1 MRHPGAF
8 ADHGPPKGAQ
18 AMNIN
23 PSKKGLTEALLE
35 RRSKAIARGMGMA
48 APVFAKRAEN
58 AEIWDIEGRRFIDFA
73 GGIAVLNAGHR
84 NPAVMKRVQE
94 QLESFTHT
102 CFTIMP
108 YEPFV
113 ELAEKLNAI
122 APISGEKKSMFVT
135 TGAEAVENAVKIAR
149 AATGRSDV
157 IAFNGS
163 FHGRTLMTMALTGKI
178 LPYKTKFGPFPAGV
192 WHVPFPIEHKG
203 ISVEETMH
211 AIEWLF
217 KVDVEASRVAAI
229 IIEPVQGEG
238 GFYVAPKELMVRLR
252 KLCDEHG
259 IVFIADEIQSGFGR
273 TGKWFAMEHF
283 GIEPDLMTVAKSLAS
298 GFPLAGVVGRAKIM
312 DAPDPG
318 GLGGTYAG
326 NPVACA
332 AALGTIEAF
341 ERDKLLEKAE
351 KQGEIVMQ
359 RLAAIKAKGKGMPIG
374 NIRGL
379 GAMTA
384 FELVT
389 ERGGDKPDAAGA
401 KALATKCLE
410 RGLLILTCGIWNDTV
425 RLLCPLSA
433 PEAIVKEGLD
443 ILEAALTGN

>member
-1 MRHPGAF
+1 
-8 ADHGPPKGAQ
+8 
-18 AMNIN
+18 MNVN
-23 PSKKGLTEALLE
+23 PSLKGSTQVLLE
-35 RRSKAIARGMGMA
+35 RRAKAIARGAGMA
-48 APVFAKRAEN
+48 APVFAHKAEN
-58 AEIWDIEGRRFIDFA
+58 AEIWDVEGRRFIDFA

-84 NPAVMKRVQE
+84 NPIVMKRVQE
-94 QLESFTHT
+94 QLDSFTHT

-113 ELAEKLNAI
+113 ALAEKLNAL

-149 AATGRSDV
+149 AATGRRDI

-163 FHGRTLMTMALTGKI
+163 FHGRTLLTMALTGKI
-178 LPYKTKFGPFPAGV
+178 LPYKVKFGPFPGGV
-192 WHVPFPIEHKG
+192 WHVPYPIEHKG
-203 ISVEETMH
+203 ITVEQSMN
-211 AIEWLF
+211 AIDWLF
-217 KVDVEASRVAAI
+217 KTDVEASQVAAI

-238 GFYVAPKELMVRLR
+238 GFYVAPKELLVRLR
-252 KLCDEHG
+252 ELCDEHG
-259 IVFIADEIQSGFGR
+259 IILIADEIQSGFGR

-283 GIEPDLMTVAKSLAS
+283 GVEPDLMTVAKSLAS

-341 ERDKLLEKAE
+341 EKEGLLEKAAQ
-351 KQGEIVMQ
+351 QGKTVMK
-359 RLAAIKAKGKGMPIG
+359 RLQAMKAKGKGMAMG
-374 NIRGL
+374 EIRGL
-379 GAMTA
+379 GAMIA

-389 ERGGDKPDAAGA
+389 EHGGSKPDAAGA
-401 KALATKCLE
+401 KALAAKCLE
-410 RGLLILTCGIWNDTV
+410 RGLLILTCGVFNDTI

-433 PEAIVKEGLD
+433 PEKIVEEGLD

>member
-1 MRHPGAF
+1 
-8 ADHGPPKGAQ
+8 
-18 AMNIN
+18 MNVN
-23 PSKKGLTEALLE
+23 PSLKGSTQVLLE
-35 RRSKAIARGMGMA
+35 RRAKAIARGAGMA
-48 APVFAKRAEN
+48 APVFAHKAEN
-58 AEIWDIEGRRFIDFA
+58 AEIWDVEGRRYIDFA

-84 NPAVMKRVQE
+84 NPIVMKRVQE
-94 QLESFTHT
+94 QLDSFTHT

-113 ELAEKLNAI
+113 ALAEKLNAL

-149 AATGRSDV
+149 AATGRRDI

-163 FHGRTLMTMALTGKI
+163 FHGRTLLTMALTGKI
-178 LPYKTKFGPFPAGV
+178 APYKVKFGPFPGGV

-203 ISVEETMH
+203 ITVEQSMN

-217 KVDVEASRVAAI
+217 KTDVEASQVAAI

-238 GFYVAPKELMVRLR
+238 GFYVAPKELLVRLR

-259 IVFIADEIQSGFGR
+259 IVLIADEIQSGFGR

-283 GIEPDLMTVAKSLAS
+283 GVEPDLMTVAKSLAS

-341 ERDKLLEKAE
+341 EKEGLLEKAAQ
-351 KQGEIVMQ
+351 QGKIVTK
-359 RLAAIKAKGKGMPIG
+359 RLQAMKAKGKGMAMG
-374 NIRGL
+374 EIRGL
-379 GAMTA
+379 GAMIA

-389 ERGGDKPDAAGA
+389 EHGGSKPDAAGA
-401 KALATKCLE
+401 KALAAKCLE
-410 RGLLILTCGIWNDTV
+410 RGLLILTCGVFNDTI

-433 PEAIVKEGLD
+433 PEKILEEGLD

>member
-1 MRHPGAF
+1 MNIQ
-8 ADHGPPKGAQ
+8 PPMKGA
-18 AMNIN
+18 
-23 PSKKGLTEALLE
+23 TETMIE
-35 RRSKAIARGMGMA
+35 RRSKAVARGMGMA

-84 NPAVMKRVQE
+84 HPLVMKRVME
-94 QLESFTHT
+94 QLNSFTHT

-113 ELAEKLNAI
+113 ELAEKLNAL

-135 TGAEAVENAVKIAR
+135 TGAEAVENSVKIAR
-149 AATGRSDV
+149 AHTGRSDV

-178 LPYKTKFGPFPAGV
+178 IPYKTKFGPFPAGV
-192 WHVPFPIEHKG
+192 WHVPYPIEHRD
-203 ISVEETMH
+203 ISVEDSLH

-217 KVDVEASRVAAI
+217 KVEVEPSRVAAI

-238 GFYVAPKELMVRLR
+238 GFYVAPKALMTGLR
-252 KLCDEHG
+252 KICDEHG
-259 IVFIADEIQSGFGR
+259 IVLIADEIQSGFGR

-283 GIEPDLMTVAKSLAS
+283 GVEPDLMTVAKSLAS
-298 GFPLAGVVGRAKIM
+298 GFPLAGVVGRANIM

-326 NPVACA
+326 NPVSCA
-332 AALGTIEAF
+332 AALGTLEAF
-341 ERDKLLEKAE
+341 EQDKLLEKAE
-351 KQGEIVMQ
+351 KQGKLVME
-359 RLAAIKAKGKGMPIG
+359 RLKVMKAKGKGMPMG

-379 GAMTA
+379 GAMAA
-384 FELVT
+384 FELVSQH
-389 ERGGDKPDAAGA
+389 GGNEPDAAA
-401 KALATKCLE
+401 TKALATKCLE
-410 RGLLILTCGIWNDTV
+410 RGLLILTCGVWNDTI

-443 ILEAALTGN
+443 ILEAALAGN

>member
-1 MRHPGAF
+1 
-8 ADHGPPKGAQ
+8 
-18 AMNIN
+18 MNIQ
-23 PSKKGLTEALLE
+23 PPGKGQTEILLE
-35 RRSKAIARGMGMA
+35 RRAKAIARGMGMA

-58 AEIWDIEGRRFIDFA
+58 AELWDVEGRRYIDFA

-84 NPAVMKRVQE
+84 HPAVMKRVME
-94 QLESFTHT
+94 QLNSFTHT

-122 APISGEKKSMFVT
+122 APISGEKKSIFVT

-149 AATGRSDV
+149 AHTQRSDV

-178 LPYKTKFGPFPAGV
+178 IPYKTKFGPFPAGV
-192 WHVPFPIEHKG
+192 WHVPYPIEHKG
-203 ISVEETMH
+203 ISVEDSLH

-217 KVDVEASRVAAI
+217 KVDVEPSRVAAI

-238 GFYVAPKELMVRLR
+238 GFYVAPKAFLAALR

-259 IVFIADEIQSGFGR
+259 IVLIADEIQSGFGR

-326 NPVACA
+326 NPVSCA
-332 AALGTIEAF
+332 AALGTLEAF
-341 ERDKLLEKAE
+341 EQDKLLEKAE
-351 KQGEIVMQ
+351 KQGKIVMR
-359 RLAAIKAKGKGMPIG
+359 RLEAIKAKGKGMAIG

-379 GAMTA
+379 GAMAA

-389 ERGGDKPDAAGA
+389 RHGGDEPDAAA
-401 KALATKCLE
+401 TKTLAGKCLE
-410 RGLLILTCGIWNDTV
+410 RGLLILTCGVWNDTI

-433 PEAIVKEGLD
+433 PEKIVEEGLD
-443 ILEAALTGN
+443 ILEAAITGN

>member
-1 MRHPGAF
+1 
-8 ADHGPPKGAQ
+8 
-18 AMNIN
+18 
-23 PSKKGLTEALLE
+23 
-35 RRSKAIARGMGMA
+35 
-48 APVFAKRAEN
+48 
-58 AEIWDIEGRRFIDFA
+58 
-73 GGIAVLNAGHR
+73 
-84 NPAVMKRVQE
+84 
-94 QLESFTHT
+94 
-102 CFTIMP
+102 
-108 YEPFV
+108 
-113 ELAEKLNAI
+113 EKLNAL

-149 AATGRSDV
+149 AATGRRDI

-163 FHGRTLMTMALTGKI
+163 FHGRTLLTMALTGKI
-178 LPYKTKFGPFPAGV
+178 APYKVKFGPFPGGV
-192 WHVPFPIEHKG
+192 WHVPYPIEHKG
-203 ISVEETMH
+203 ITVEQSMN

-217 KVDVEASRVAAI
+217 KTDVEASQVAAI

-238 GFYVAPKELMVRLR
+238 GFYVAPKELLVRLR

-259 IVFIADEIQSGFGR
+259 IVLIADEIQSGFGR

-283 GIEPDLMTVAKSLAS
+283 GVEPDLMTVAKSLAS

-341 ERDKLLEKAE
+341 EKEGLLEKAAQ
-351 KQGEIVMQ
+351 QGKIVTK
-359 RLAAIKAKGKGMPIG
+359 RLQAMKAKGKGMAMG
-374 NIRGL
+374 EIRGL
-379 GAMTA
+379 GAMIA

-389 ERGGDKPDAAGA
+389 EHGGSKPDAAGA
-401 KALATKCLE
+401 KALAAKCLE
-410 RGLLILTCGIWNDTV
+410 RGLLILTCGVFNDTI

-433 PEAIVKEGLD
+433 PEKIVEEGLD

>member
-1 MRHPGAF
+1 
-8 ADHGPPKGAQ
+8 
-18 AMNIN
+18 MNIN
-23 PSKKGLTEALLE
+23 PATKSQTEALLE
-35 RRSKAIARGMGMA
+35 RRTKAIARGMGMA

-58 AEIWDIEGRRFIDFA
+58 AEIWDVEGKRYIDFA

-84 NPAVMKRVQE
+84 NPSVMKRVME
-94 QLESFTHT
+94 QLNSYTHT

-108 YEPFV
+108 YEPFIA
-113 ELAEKLNAI
+113 LAEKLNGL

-135 TGAEAVENAVKIAR
+135 TGAEAVENSVKIAR

-178 LPYKTKFGPFPAGV
+178 IPYKTKFGPFPPGV
-192 WHVPFPIEHKG
+192 WHVPYPVEHKG
-203 ISVEETMH
+203 VSVADSIK

-217 KVDVEASRVAAI
+217 KADAEPSRVAAI

-252 KLCDEHG
+252 KICDEHG
-259 IVFIADEIQSGFGR
+259 IVLIADEIQSGFGR

-283 GIEPDLMTVAKSLAS
+283 GVEPDLMTVAKSLAS

-341 ERDKLLEKAE
+341 EQEKLLEKAQA
-351 KQGEIVMQ
+351 QGKLVMA
-359 RLAAIKAKGKGMPIG
+359 RLEAMKAKGKGMPIG

-379 GAMTA
+379 GAMLA

-389 ERGGDKPDAAGA
+389 QHGGSEPDAAA
-401 KALATKCLE
+401 TKALAAKCLE
-410 RGLLILTCGIWNDTV
+410 RGLLILTCGVWNDTV

-433 PEAIVKEGLD
+433 PKAIVEEGLD

>member
-1 MRHPGAF
+1 
-8 ADHGPPKGAQ
+8 
-18 AMNIN
+18 MNVN
-23 PSKKGLTEALLE
+23 PSLKGSTQVLLE
-35 RRSKAIARGMGMA
+35 RRAKAIARGVGMA
-48 APVFAKRAEN
+48 APVFAQKAEN
-58 AEIWDIEGRRFIDFA
+58 AEIWDVEGRRFIDFA

-84 NPAVMKRVQE
+84 NPIVMKRVQE
-94 QLESFTHT
+94 QLDSFTHT

-113 ELAEKLNAI
+113 ALAEKLNAL

-149 AATGRSDV
+149 AATGRRDI

-163 FHGRTLMTMALTGKI
+163 FHGRTLLTMALTGKI
-178 LPYKTKFGPFPAGV
+178 VPYKVKFGPFPGGV
-192 WHVPFPIEHKG
+192 WHVPYPIESKG
-203 ISVEETMH
+203 ITVEQSMN

-217 KVDVEASRVAAI
+217 KTDVEASQVAAI

-238 GFYVAPKELMVRLR
+238 GFYVAPKELLVRLR

-259 IVFIADEIQSGFGR
+259 IVLIADEIQSGFGR

-283 GIEPDLMTVAKSLAS
+283 GVEPDLMTVAKSLAS
-298 GFPLAGVVGRAKIM
+298 GFPLAGVVGRANIM

-341 ERDKLLEKAE
+341 ETEGLIEKAAQ
-351 KQGEIVMQ
+351 QGKTVMK
-359 RLAAIKAKGKGMPIG
+359 RLQAMKAKNRGMAMG
-374 NIRGL
+374 EIRGL
-379 GAMTA
+379 GAMIA

-389 ERGGDKPDAAGA
+389 EHGGNKPDAAGA
-401 KALATKCLE
+401 KALAAKCLE
-410 RGLLILTCGIWNDTV
+410 RGLLILTCGVFNDTI

-433 PEAIVKEGLD
+433 PEKIVEEGLD

>member
-1 MRHPGAF
+1 
-8 ADHGPPKGAQ
+8 
-18 AMNIN
+18 MNVN
-23 PSKKGLTEALLE
+23 PSLKGSTQVLLE
-35 RRSKAIARGMGMA
+35 RRAKAIARGVGMA
-48 APVFAKRAEN
+48 APVFAHKAEN
-58 AEIWDIEGRRFIDFA
+58 AEIWDVEGRRFIDFA

-84 NPAVMKRVQE
+84 NPIVMKRVQE
-94 QLESFTHT
+94 QLDSFTHT

-108 YEPFV
+108 YEPLV
-113 ELAEKLNAI
+113 ALAEKLNAL

-149 AATGRSDV
+149 AATGRRDI

-163 FHGRTLMTMALTGKI
+163 FHGRTLLTMALTGKI
-178 LPYKTKFGPFPAGV
+178 VPYKVKFGPFPGGV
-192 WHVPFPIEHKG
+192 WHVPYPIESKG
-203 ISVEETMH
+203 ITVEQSMN

-217 KVDVEASRVAAI
+217 KTDVEASQVAAI

-238 GFYVAPKELMVRLR
+238 GFYVAPKELLVRLR

-259 IVFIADEIQSGFGR
+259 IVLIADEIQSGFGR

-283 GIEPDLMTVAKSLAS
+283 GVEPDLMTVAKSLAS
-298 GFPLAGVVGRAKIM
+298 GFPLAGVVGRANIM

-341 ERDKLLEKAE
+341 ETEGLLEKAAQ
-351 KQGEIVMQ
+351 QGKTVMK
-359 RLAAIKAKGKGMPIG
+359 RLQAMKAKNRGMAMG
-374 NIRGL
+374 EIRGL
-379 GAMTA
+379 GAMIA

-389 ERGGDKPDAAGA
+389 EHGGNKPDAAGA
-401 KALATKCLE
+401 KALAAKCLE
-410 RGLLILTCGIWNDTV
+410 RGLLILTCGVFNDTI

-433 PEAIVKEGLD
+433 PEKIVEEGLD

>member
-1 MRHPGAF
+1 
-8 ADHGPPKGAQ
+8 
-18 AMNIN
+18 MNVN
-23 PSKKGLTEALLE
+23 PSMKGSTQGLLE
-35 RRSKAIARGMGMA
+35 RRAKAVARGAGMA
-48 APVFAKRAEN
+48 APIFAQKAEN
-58 AEIWDIEGRRFIDFA
+58 AEIWDVEGRRFIDFA

-84 NPAVMKRVQE
+84 NPIVMKRVQE
-94 QLESFTHT
+94 QLDSFTHT
-102 CFTIMP
+102 CFTIVP

-113 ELAEKLNAI
+113 ALAEKLNAL

-149 AATGRSDV
+149 AATGRRDI

-163 FHGRTLMTMALTGKI
+163 FHGRTLLTMALTGKI
-178 LPYKTKFGPFPAGV
+178 VPYKVKFGPFPGGV
-192 WHVPFPIEHKG
+192 WHVPYPIEHKG
-203 ISVEETMH
+203 ITVEQTMN

-217 KVDVEASRVAAI
+217 KTDVEATQVAAI

-259 IVFIADEIQSGFGR
+259 IVLIADEIQSGFGR

-283 GIEPDLMTVAKSLAS
+283 GVEPDLMTVAKSLAS

-341 ERDKLLEKAE
+341 EKEGLIEKAAQ
-351 KQGEIVMQ
+351 QGKTVMK
-359 RLAAIKAKGKGMPIG
+359 RLQAMKAKSKGMPMG
-374 NIRGL
+374 EIRGL
-379 GAMTA
+379 GAMIA

-389 ERGGDKPDAAGA
+389 ERGGSKPDAAGA
-401 KALATKCLE
+401 KALAAKCLE
-410 RGLLILTCGIWNDTV
+410 RGLLILTCGVFNDTI

-433 PEAIVKEGLD
+433 PEKIVEEGLD

>member
-1 MRHPGAF
+1 
-8 ADHGPPKGAQ
+8 
-18 AMNIN
+18 MNVN
-23 PSKKGLTEALLE
+23 PSMKGLNESMVE
-35 RRSKAIARGMGMA
+35 RRSKAIARGIGMA
-48 APVFAKRAEN
+48 APIFAKRAEN
-58 AEIWDIEGRRFIDFA
+58 SEIWDVEGRRFIDFA
-73 GGIAVLNAGHR
+73 GGIAVLNTGHR
-84 NPAVMKRVQE
+84 HPSVMRRVQE
-94 QLESFTHT
+94 QLDSFTHT
-102 CFTIMP
+102 CFMVMP
-108 YEPFV
+108 YLPFV
-113 ELAEKLNAI
+113 ELAEKLNAL
-122 APISGEKKSMFVT
+122 APISGEKKSIFVT
-135 TGAEAVENAVKIAR
+135 TGAEAIENAVKIAR
-149 AATGRSDV
+149 AHTGRSDV

-163 FHGRTLMTMALTGKI
+163 FHGRTLLTMALTGKVV
-178 LPYKTKFGPFPAGV
+178 PYKVKFGPFPSGI

-203 ISVEETMH
+203 ISVDDTMH

-217 KVDVEASRVAAI
+217 KVDVEPSRVAAI
-229 IIEPVQGEG
+229 VIEPVQGEG

-259 IVFIADEIQSGFGR
+259 IVLIADEIQSGFGR

-283 GIEPDLMTVAKSLAS
+283 GVEPDLMTVAKSLAA

-312 DAPDPG
+312 DAPEPG

-332 AALGTIEAF
+332 AALGVIEAF
-341 ERDKLLEKAE
+341 EEDKLLEKAE
-351 KQGEIVMQ
+351 KQGKTIIK
-359 RLAAIKAKGKGMPIG
+359 RLEAMKAKGKGMPIG

-389 ERGGDKPDAAGA
+389 EHGGSKPDAAGA
-401 KALATKCLE
+401 KALAAKCLE
-410 RGLLILTCGIWNDTV
+410 RGLLILTCGVFGDTI

-433 PEAIVKEGLD
+433 SEKIVEEGLD